1 MKSIKIIPL
10 GEVDTDL
17 LSWLGRE
24 LRRIFDTDVSISTYV
39 MEPPS
44 VAYNTRR
51 RQYLSTLILG
61 NLKSTYKD
69 RNINVLLVTELDL
82 YVPGLNFVFGQAESP
97 GNYAIV
103 SLHRLR
109 PEFYG
114 EKNDLKLLAERL
126 LKEAVHELGH
136 TYGLRHCLNPR
147 CVMRFSNSIL
157 EVDAKSCGFCDTCIA
172 ELSKLNRYS

>member
-1 MKSIKIIPL
+1 MKPIKIIPL
-10 GEVDTDL
+10 GEVDIDL

-24 LRRIFDTDVSISTYV
+24 LRGIYDTDVFISV
-39 MEPPS
+39 CGLEPPS
-44 VAYNTRR
+44 TAYNVRR
-51 RQYLSTLILG
+51 RQYLSTLILDS
-61 NLKSTYKD
+61 LRSTCKD
-69 RNINVLLVTELDL
+69 RDTNVLLVTELDL

-114 EKNDLKLLAERL
+114 EETDSNLLAERL

-157 EVDAKSCGFCDTCIA
+157 EVDAKSCRFCDTCRA
-172 ELSKLNRYS
+172 ELSKLSRKS

>member
-1 MKSIKIIPL
+1 MKPIKLIPL
-10 GEVDTDL
+10 GEVDIDL
-17 LSWLGRE
+17 LSWLGGR
-24 LRRIFDTDVSISTYV
+24 LRDIFDTDIYVSTYV

-44 VAYNTRR
+44 TAYNNRR
-51 RQYLSTLILG
+51 RQYLSTVILD
-61 NLKSTYKD
+61 NLRSTCKD
-69 RNINVLLVTELDL
+69 RGVNILLVTELDL

-114 EKNDLKLLAERL
+114 EKPNLNLLTERL

-147 CVMRFSNSIL
+147 CVMSFSNSII
-157 EVDAKSCGFCDTCIA
+157 EVDMKSYRFCDTCRA
-172 ELSKLNRYS
+172 ELSKLSRSS